1 MAKEIARQWLKE
13 ITDSANA
20 KDHVAHMALISKRV
34 ALHGL
39 PEYEGI
45 TYDDWFRQCQH
56 EFENNLLKHLHYDGL
71 KLVTATDKAIMFK
84 TFETVE
90 GSDGT
95 VNAQGVEILLE
106 LEEDGKWRM
115 VQERILSAD
124 ETAHDKLVPQ
134 D

>member
-1 MAKEIARQWLKE
+1 MSKEIALQWLKE
-13 ITDSANA
+13 IADTANA

-34 ALHGL
+34 SLHGM

-45 TYDDWFRQCQH
+45 NYDDWFRQCQH
-56 EFENNLLKHLHYDGL
+56 EFENKLLKGLHYDGL
-71 KLVTATDKAIMFK
+71 KLVASTDQAVMFK

-106 LEEDGKWRM
+106 KEEDGKWRM
-115 VQERILSAD
+115 VQERILPAD
-124 ETAHDKLVPQ
+124 EAAHDKLLPQ
-134 D
+134 E